1 MSPLDRLV
9 ANPEV
14 LSGQNVLITGA
25 AGRIGSAVAKA
36 ALSSGANVL
45 LADISC
51 ESLQRLCSDLSSFDS
66 DNIFSFVADTSDVEQ
81 INSLITNISTS
92 IGNIDGAVHCAYPRS
107 KGWGTKF
114 EEIKAD
120 DLFEDLK
127 MQLGGAIL
135 FSQRMLRC
143 FQDQGYGNLIHLSSI
158 QGVRAPK
165 FEHYQGTSMTSPVE
179 YSAIKAGI
187 ISVVGW
193 LAKYSSNQNI
203 RVNCVSPGGILEDQ
217 PEDFVQRYRESCTNI
232 GMLGAQEVA
241 SAVVFL
247 LSSGSAAINGQNIIV
262 DDGWSL

>member
-92 IGNIDGAVHCAYPRS
+92 MV
-107 KGWGTKF
+107 
-114 EEIKAD
+114 
-120 DLFEDLK
+120 
-127 MQLGGAIL
+127 
-135 FSQRMLRC
+135 
-143 FQDQGYGNLIHLSSI
+143 
-158 QGVRAPK
+158 
-165 FEHYQGTSMTSPVE
+165 TSMVLSTVL
-179 YSAIKAGI
+179 ILDRKAG
-187 ISVVGW
+187 V
-193 LAKYSSNQNI
+193 QNL
-203 RVNCVSPGGILEDQ
+203 RRSRQTTFLRILKCSLE
-217 PEDFVQRYRESCTNI
+217 VQFCFHRGC
-232 GMLGAQEVA
+232 
-241 SAVVFL
+241 
-247 LSSGSAAINGQNIIV
+247 
-262 DDGWSL
+262 